1 MPAFRPTPRLSA
13 ATLPNPSSLPRA
25 VPKGVAANV
34 VVPGIVVAAS
44 GSSHL
49 ASFPFRTLADP
60 VGFIVYGVISY
71 IKNQL
76 QHESSTIDKMFAQ
89 KNTPAVEESRR
100 RSLLVDTEGDPRRT
114 PYNIL
119 NWK

>member
-1 MPAFRPTPRLSA
+1 MTAFRPTPRLSA

-25 VPKGVAANV
+25 GIPKGVAANV

-44 GSSHL
+44 
-49 ASFPFRTLADP
+49 
-60 VGFIVYGVISY
+60 VYGIISY
-71 IKNQL
+71 IKSQL

-100 RSLLVDTEGDPRRT
+100 RSLLVDTEGDIRRT

>member
-1 MPAFRPTPRLSA
+1 MAAFRPTPRLSA

-44 GSSHL
+44 
-49 ASFPFRTLADP
+49 
-60 VGFIVYGVISY
+60 VYGVISY
-71 IKNQL
+71 IKGQL